1 MQKNCD
7 SRKIVIQSVDNFGPG
22 AGDVL
27 LSIEIGKRQQ
37 AGDFIIFP
45 NKKKR

>member
-7 SRKIVIQSVDNFGPG
+7 SRKIVIQFVDNFGPG

-27 LSIEIGKRQQ
+27 VSIETGLRQQ
-37 AGDFIIFP
+37 EGD
-45 NKKKR
+45 